1 LDSLALVRKGDGQMT
16 AAPVGAYS
24 EPDAGPSMVIPADRE
39 QPRIIDSE
47 TGEKLSFG
55 DVVADRLTR
64 EIGSWRFIGIY
75 LVLLL
80 VWMGVNTI
88 AWVRHWDPYPFIFL
102 NLVLSFQ
109 GAFAAPVILMSQN
122 RQEERDR
129 LEEQRDHAINMRAER
144 EVAGIQARL
153 EDLGRASLEAI
164 TSLREEQA
172 ATNEK
177 LDAILAAQTE
187 RNAAET
193 GRLTTE
199 RKATGTSNA

>member
-1 LDSLALVRKGDGQMT
+1 MT
-16 AAPVGAYS
+16 AASVGAYGD
-24 EPDAGPSMVIPADRE
+24 PDAGPSLVIPADRE
-39 QPRIIDSE
+39 RPVIIDSE
-47 TGEKLSFG
+47 TGERLSFG

-75 LVLLL
+75 LALLL
-80 VWMGVNTI
+80 VWMAVNTL
-88 AWVRHWDPYPFIFL
+88 AWVSHWDPYPFIFL

-129 LEEQRDHAINMRAER
+129 LEEQRDHAINLQAER
-144 EVAGIQARL
+144 EVADIQARL

-164 TSLREEQA
+164 TALRQEQA

-177 LDAILAAQTE
+177 LDAILAAQSV
-187 RNAAET
+187 RNT
-193 GRLTTE
+193 SGRGRFTTE
-199 RKATGTSNA
+199 RTANETSNR

>member
-1 LDSLALVRKGDGQMT
+1 MT
-16 AAPVGAYS
+16 AASVGAYGD
-24 EPDAGPSMVIPADRE
+24 PDAGPSLVIPADRE
-39 QPRIIDSE
+39 TPVIIDSE
-47 TGEKLSFG
+47 TGERLSFG

-80 VWMGVNTI
+80 VWMGVNTL

-129 LEEQRDHAINMRAER
+129 LEEQRDHAINLQAER
-144 EVAGIQARL
+144 EVADIQARL

-164 TSLREEQA
+164 TALRQEQA

-177 LDAILAAQTE
+177 LDAILAAQSV
-187 RNAAET
+187 RNT
-193 GRLTTE
+193 SGRGRFTTE
-199 RKATGTSNA
+199 RTANETSNR